1 MPQPKVS
8 KQQSTQ
14 TAVLRPLQAR
24 LTAAKL
30 LYGKIQAAPQAWL
43 TAQARATNGKGGTS
57 TTQAGGNGINLQLLE
72 CNSYKDLV
80 NSWRK
85 AMKWIEGLDCALSV
99 MLSSIISVPSVGEQL
114 WCKIISPPSCLH
126 GDTPI
131 YDPIDKSTKSVST
144 RWKDNKEFHVLSLK
158 DSEMIITKAK
168 VPHIYQS
175 SPIFKVTLQSG
186 RQISVTLG
194 HKFLAGESGYKSLEE
209 MIGWMKNGGSA
220 HLSIIDKIK
229 LGGITSWGYVGS
241 ERIIEVESCGED
253 CYFDFHVPETNNYW
267 CNGMIHH
274 NTGKTVLCEALS
286 VNLQY
291 VVAKSTIRGFFSG
304 WKSADGSDTSLFPK
318 IVGRTLV
325 IKDGDTLIR
334 APNLEQILAEARDI
348 YDGKARTHYRNE
360 REDEYTGRCTIILS
374 GTNSLRRIDSSE
386 LGERFLD
393 CVIVE
398 EIDDDLEEE
407 IAWRVANRA
416 VRNISQE
423 ATEEI
428 STNYDPPMANAM
440 QLTGGYISYLRENA
454 NELLSQIT
462 IEEAYLRKV
471 VQLGKFVAYL
481 RARPSRIHDEKAQ
494 REFCGRLVIQ
504 ITRLTMCLTAV
515 LNKTKVDNEVMRRVI
530 KVAMDTARGNTL
542 EVVQH
547 LGNADHGMELKA
559 LTLLTS
565 AKSDQSVRS
574 LLIFLKQIG
583 VTEVNLARSRNGVKV
598 NGQRWQLTAKMRKLL
613 HNIENT
619 EE

>member
-114 WCKIISPPSCLH
+114 WCKIISPPS
-126 GDTPI
+126 
-131 YDPIDKSTKSVST
+131 
-144 RWKDNKEFHVLSLK
+144 
-158 DSEMIITKAK
+158 
-168 VPHIYQS
+168 
-175 SPIFKVTLQSG
+175 
-186 RQISVTLG
+186 
-194 HKFLAGESGYKSLEE
+194 
-209 MIGWMKNGGSA
+209 
-220 HLSIIDKIK
+220 
-229 LGGITSWGYVGS
+229 
-241 ERIIEVESCGED
+241 
-253 CYFDFHVPETNNYW
+253 
-267 CNGMIHH
+267 
-274 NTGKTVLCEALS
+274 TGKTVLCEALS

-462 IEEAYLRKV
+462 IEESYLRKV